1 MKTAVY
7 DTDLTDAQW
16 TLVEPLLPPPQHLG
30 RPRTDLRRIL
40 NALLYMA
47 KAGCHWRLLPKE
59 FPTWQTVYHVFRKWA
74 REHVWEAL
82 NARLR
87 ALVRG
92 RAGKRPRPTAAI
104 LDSQSV
110 KSDPHGGAVGYD
122 AAKQIKGRKRHL
134 LVDTLGLL
142 LLGVHVTPASTPERA
157 GAQELL
163 ARVLP
168 WFTWL
173 RILWADGGYTGAAF
187 AAWVRGL
194 RPKLAV
200 TVVKRSDKATGSSPK
215 QGSRA
220 SCNKPPCSY
229 YWPHSRDRHQAQS
242 GKQSNG
248 SSCNSTGR
256 SAHALPSIAR
266 LYAYPSVSI
275 MCGAP
280 SAPVQLRT
288 RNVGA

>member
-1 MKTAVY
+1 MKIAAY

-16 TLVEPLLPPPQHLG
+16 TLVEPMLPPPQRLG

-40 NALLYMA
+40 NALLYVA
-47 KAGCHWRLLPKE
+47 KAGCQWRLLPKE
-59 FPTWQTVYHVFRKWA
+59 FPAWQTVYHVFRKWT

-92 RAGKRPRPTAAI
+92 RAGKRSRPTAAI

-122 AAKQIKGRKRHL
+122 AAKKIKGRKRHL
-134 LVDTLGLL
+134 LVDTLGL

-157 GAQELL
+157 GAQALL

-168 WFTWL
+168 WFIWL
-173 RILWADGGYTGAAF
+173 RLLWVDGGYTGTAF
-187 AAWVRGL
+187 AAWVRDL

-200 TVVKRSDKATGSSPK
+200 TVVKRSDKASGFTVLPRRWVVERTFGWLMRHRRLVRDYETST
-215 QGSRA
+215 A
-220 SCNKPPCSY
+220 SAEAFVLLAMI
-229 YWPHSRDRHQAQS
+229 RIQIR
-242 GKQSNG
+242 
-248 SSCNSTGR
+248 
-256 SAHALPSIAR
+256 R
-266 LYAYPSVSI
+266 LA
-275 MCGAP
+275 
-280 SAPVQLRT
+280 
-288 RNVGA
+288 